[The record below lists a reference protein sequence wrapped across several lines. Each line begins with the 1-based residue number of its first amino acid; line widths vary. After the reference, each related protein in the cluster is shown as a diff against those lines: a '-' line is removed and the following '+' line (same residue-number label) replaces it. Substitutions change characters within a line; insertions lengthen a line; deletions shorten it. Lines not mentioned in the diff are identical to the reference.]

1 MNNMMMDPNQDR
13 SNDMMPTQ
21 APFMRYVSS
30 APVRRNYQPPVNA
43 EPLKKLK
50 EVPADNPGLA
60 KLPEKVRNKFG
71 FQRKNKFCGGMSKP
85 YKKNPLKRTVG
96 VGNKSIKERIQ
107 EYGKKQKEENSSP
120 KPSISKK
127 MRPIPVGYTISS
139 NIKKKPALPRK
150 TKYKKK

>member
-50 EVPADNPGLA
+50 DLSGDGKITQKDVLIGRGVIDKEGNGLT
-60 KLPEKVRNKFG
+60 
-71 FQRKNKFCGGMSKP
+71 RKNKFCGGMSKP
-85 YKKNPLKRTVG
+85 Y
-96 VGNKSIKERIQ
+96 
-107 EYGKKQKEENSSP
+107 
-120 KPSISKK
+120 SKK
-127 MRPIPVGYTISS
+127 
-139 NIKKKPALPRK
+139 K
-150 TKYKKK
+150 